1 MSDILHI
8 VYDIIFTSNKNDKF
22 NINHYLNIYLF
33 YTESDSDDEEFT
45 DINDRLNG
53 IDLNDAEVVW
63 SYLTDSEKAEFE
75 HLVKSGDISKI
86 LPQFTPWWCLP
97 IEKQIVTEV
106 GETMNDSE
114 FPPLITNIPKLSILS
129 KKSPSDCIQWNL
141 VNMITPY
148 VFLIRYYNGKHKSYL
163 SEFINGLYN
172 LSKNLCLNQ
181 NFESYDM
188 AVKSVELGIQE
199 HEMFKGFQE
208 GFILIN
214 NDLETIFSSGLDS
227 NCNYYIK
234 LALSDIHNLLTIYK
248 NEQKNI
254 SLKKTEQGEFN
265 RKFPDAK
272 ATYSIHVDIKKVRLL
287 LKKIEY
293 FLSWVDEIDYI
304 TVLFAL
310 LFLILFVL
318 RVSSSIMGSDE
329 PEQYR
334 KLFIGGLNYT
344 TTNDSLKEFF
354 EQWGE
359 IVDVV
364 VMKDPQTK
372 RSRGFGFITYSQSS
386 MVDQAMSNRPHKID
400 GREVET
406 KRAVPRDDIDKP
418 DIAATVKKMFVSGIK
433 EQSENDLL
441 EYFGKFG
448 NITNVTIVTDK
459 DSGQR
464 KGFGFIEYDDTDS
477 VDKAVL
483 IKSHQV
489 AGGKLDVKKA
499 ISRSDGAGGGRGGP
513 MRSNYT
519 SNNRTTPY
527 GNPGRAGNVNAGNAG
542 YGQNPGRRY

>member
-1 MSDILHI
+1 
-8 VYDIIFTSNKNDKF
+8 
-22 NINHYLNIYLF
+22 
-33 YTESDSDDEEFT
+33 
-45 DINDRLNG
+45 
-53 IDLNDAEVVW
+53 
-63 SYLTDSEKAEFE
+63 
-75 HLVKSGDISKI
+75 
-86 LPQFTPWWCLP
+86 
-97 IEKQIVTEV
+97 
-106 GETMNDSE
+106 
-114 FPPLITNIPKLSILS
+114 
-129 KKSPSDCIQWNL
+129 
-141 VNMITPY
+141 
-148 VFLIRYYNGKHKSYL
+148 
-163 SEFINGLYN
+163 
-172 LSKNLCLNQ
+172 
-181 NFESYDM
+181 
-188 AVKSVELGIQE
+188 
-199 HEMFKGFQE
+199 
-208 GFILIN
+208 
-214 NDLETIFSSGLDS
+214 
-227 NCNYYIK
+227 
-234 LALSDIHNLLTIYK
+234 
-248 NEQKNI
+248 
-254 SLKKTEQGEFN
+254 
-265 RKFPDAK
+265 
-272 ATYSIHVDIKKVRLL
+272 
-287 LKKIEY
+287 
-293 FLSWVDEIDYI
+293 
-304 TVLFAL
+304 
-310 LFLILFVL
+310 
-318 RVSSSIMGSDE
+318 MGSDE

-433 EQSENDLL
+433 EQSENDLH

-499 ISRSDGAGGGRGGP
+499 ISRSDGAGGGRGGRGGRGGGGGGGGNRSSWGGNPRNEQWGGHHNRSNGGGGGYGNSGMGGGYGSGGGGGGGYGGSAGGYNSNSGGAWQGGGGAPQSWGNNNPAWGNQGGGGDSWGGSQQPSNNWGPNQSYGGGGGP

-519 SNNRTTPY
+519 SNNRATPY

>member
-1 MSDILHI
+1 MIS
-8 VYDIIFTSNKNDKF
+8 V
-22 NINHYLNIYLF
+22 
-33 YTESDSDDEEFT
+33 
-45 DINDRLNG
+45 
-53 IDLNDAEVVW
+53 DL
-63 SYLTDSEKAEFE
+63 
-75 HLVKSGDISKI
+75 
-86 LPQFTPWWCLP
+86 
-97 IEKQIVTEV
+97 
-106 GETMNDSE
+106 
-114 FPPLITNIPKLSILS
+114 
-129 KKSPSDCIQWNL
+129 
-141 VNMITPY
+141 
-148 VFLIRYYNGKHKSYL
+148 
-163 SEFINGLYN
+163 
-172 LSKNLCLNQ
+172 
-181 NFESYDM
+181 
-188 AVKSVELGIQE
+188 
-199 HEMFKGFQE
+199 
-208 GFILIN
+208 
-214 NDLETIFSSGLDS
+214 
-227 NCNYYIK
+227 
-234 LALSDIHNLLTIYK
+234 
-248 NEQKNI
+248 
-254 SLKKTEQGEFN
+254 
-265 RKFPDAK
+265 
-272 ATYSIHVDIKKVRLL
+272 
-287 LKKIEY
+287 
-293 FLSWVDEIDYI
+293 I

-318 RVSSSIMGSDE
+318 RISTSIMGSDE

-499 ISRSDGAGGGRGGP
+499 ISRSDGAGGGDSWGGSQQPSNNWGPNQSYGGGGGGP

-519 SNNRTTPY
+519 SNNRATPY

>member
-1 MSDILHI
+1 
-8 VYDIIFTSNKNDKF
+8 
-22 NINHYLNIYLF
+22 
-33 YTESDSDDEEFT
+33 
-45 DINDRLNG
+45 
-53 IDLNDAEVVW
+53 
-63 SYLTDSEKAEFE
+63 
-75 HLVKSGDISKI
+75 
-86 LPQFTPWWCLP
+86 
-97 IEKQIVTEV
+97 
-106 GETMNDSE
+106 
-114 FPPLITNIPKLSILS
+114 
-129 KKSPSDCIQWNL
+129 
-141 VNMITPY
+141 
-148 VFLIRYYNGKHKSYL
+148 
-163 SEFINGLYN
+163 
-172 LSKNLCLNQ
+172 
-181 NFESYDM
+181 
-188 AVKSVELGIQE
+188 
-199 HEMFKGFQE
+199 
-208 GFILIN
+208 
-214 NDLETIFSSGLDS
+214 
-227 NCNYYIK
+227 
-234 LALSDIHNLLTIYK
+234 
-248 NEQKNI
+248 
-254 SLKKTEQGEFN
+254 
-265 RKFPDAK
+265 
-272 ATYSIHVDIKKVRLL
+272 
-287 LKKIEY
+287 
-293 FLSWVDEIDYI
+293 
-304 TVLFAL
+304 
-310 LFLILFVL
+310 
-318 RVSSSIMGSDE
+318 MGSDE

-386 MVDQAMSNRPHKID
+386 MVDQAMANRPHKID

-433 EQSENDLL
+433 EQSENDLH

-499 ISRSDGAGGGRGGP
+499 ISRSDGGGGRGGRGGRGGGGGGNRNNWGGNQRNEQWGGGHHNRSNGGGSGGYGSGGMGGGYGGSGGYGGNTGGYNSNAGGAWQGGGGGGGGAPQSWSNSNPAWGNQGNGGDGWGSSQPSNKSYGNNWGPSQSYGGGSGGP
-513 MRSNYT
+513 MRSNYA
-519 SNNRTTPY
+519 SNNRATPY
-527 GNPGRAGNVNAGNAG
+527 GNPGRAGNINAGNNGGG